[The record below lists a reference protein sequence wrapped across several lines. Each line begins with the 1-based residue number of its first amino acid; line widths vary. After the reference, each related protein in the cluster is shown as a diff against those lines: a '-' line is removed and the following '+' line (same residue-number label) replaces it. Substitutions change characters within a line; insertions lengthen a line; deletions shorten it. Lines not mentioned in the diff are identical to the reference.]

1 MKGFWYGILT
11 RTAELCGPWIFV
23 VVSRIIA
30 AGFFVFSGRVPESRR
45 FYAALFPGRSRFYH
59 LWCTFKQY
67 QNFTTIH
74 LDRFLTA
81 STKTVNF
88 SSTGWERLEA
98 VIGKEG
104 GVLVMSHLGNWE
116 MAAHLLKQQKKDLR
130 MLIYMGV
137 KEKEGLERL
146 QKEELRR
153 AGITIIGVDKGQGSP
168 FSVVE
173 GIRFLQDG
181 GLVSLSGDMVWH
193 EDQRQVRVTFL
204 GHDALLPAAPYIFA
218 MVSGA
223 PLYAFFTFR
232 TGKNSYHFILSDSI
246 VIRSD
251 SRQNREQT
259 IARAAQQYAYLLEDA
274 LREHPFE
281 WYHFDRFIR
290 EPSEGSS
297 IDSTGFLSFKK
308 Q

>member
-1 MKGFWYGILT
+1 MKGFWYGLLT
-11 RTAELCGPWIFV
+11 WTAKLFGPWLFV

-30 AGFFVFSGRVPESRR
+30 AGFFVFSGRVPESSR
-45 FYAALFPGRSRFYH
+45 FYAALFPDRSRLYH
-59 LWCTFKQY
+59 LWCTFRQY

-74 LDRFLTA
+74 LDRFLAARTEA
-81 STKTVNF
+81 VDF
-88 SSTGWERLEA
+88 ISTGWDRLEA

-104 GVLVMSHLGNWE
+104 GVLIMSHLGNWE

-130 MLIYMGV
+130 MLLYMGI

-153 AGITIIGVDKGQGSP
+153 AGITIVGVGKAEESP
-168 FSVVE
+168 FSVVD
-173 GIRFLQDG
+173 GIRVLQDG

-193 EDQRQVRVTFL
+193 ENQRQVRVAFL
-204 GHDALLPAAPYIFA
+204 GHDAWLPAAPYIFA

-232 TGKNSYHFILSDSI
+232 IGKNSYHFTLSDAI
-246 VIRSD
+246 VVQSG
-251 SRQNREQT
+251 SRRDREQAIT
-259 IARAAQQYAYLLEDA
+259 RAAQQYANLLEDA

-281 WYHFDRFIR
+281 WYHFERFIG
-290 EPSEGSS
+290 EPSGGNV
-297 IDSTGFLSFKK
+297 I
-308 Q
+308 